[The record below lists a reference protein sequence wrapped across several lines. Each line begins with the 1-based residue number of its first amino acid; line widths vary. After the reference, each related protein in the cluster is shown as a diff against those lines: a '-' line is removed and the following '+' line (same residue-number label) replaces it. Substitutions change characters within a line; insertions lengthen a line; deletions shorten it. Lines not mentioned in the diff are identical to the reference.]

1 MKRKIFLGS
10 VLASLASSSYA
21 ASNVTLY
28 GQMDIGV
35 VAGKAKHSSAT
46 FQERSGFT
54 GMSRWGIKGTED
66 LGNGYR
72 LSFTL
77 EEGFTAD
84 DGAVTAGS
92 GAFTRESILRLNGP
106 FGTVAMGRM
115 GALGFAQSTAILR
128 GWAFGTSWG
137 ASAWSVGNVHF
148 GRLNNA
154 VNYVTPSFSGLT
166 LHATYSNGTAADDN
180 KWSDNAHYYGVG
192 AKYTAHNIDASII
205 FEAKD
210 NKGVALLEEKQK
222 ALYHITAGGTYNFN
236 GVKPGV
242 IYQYATQ
249 EDYYHQ
255 HAFGLSV
262 TSPLAGGSAKL
273 GAKYLL
279 RKYDSHYVDLAAL
292 SEKKASVWTV
302 GAGYEYPFSKRTNL
316 WTYAGYADG
325 AKGWKNE
332 ADVNYNGWQVGL
344 GLLHKF

>member
-1 MKRKIFLGS
+1 M
-10 VLASLASSSYA
+10 
-21 ASNVTLY
+21 
-28 GQMDIGV
+28 
-35 VAGKAKHSSAT
+35 
-46 FQERSGFT
+46 
-54 GMSRWGIKGTED
+54 
-66 LGNGYR
+66 
-72 LSFTL
+72 
-77 EEGFTAD
+77 
-84 DGAVTAGS
+84 
-92 GAFTRESILRLNGP
+92 
-106 FGTVAMGRM
+106 
-115 GALGFAQSTAILR
+115 
-128 GWAFGTSWG
+128 
-137 ASAWSVGNVHF
+137 
-148 GRLNNA
+148 
-154 VNYVTPSFSGLT
+154 
-166 LHATYSNGTAADDN
+166 
-180 KWSDNAHYYGVG
+180 
-192 AKYTAHNIDASII
+192 
-205 FEAKD
+205 
-210 NKGVALLEEKQK
+210 EEKQK

-262 TSPLAGGSAKL
+262 TAPLAGGSAKL